1 MQASAAAAGGGTHA
15 MITDKAGPGKNRPRK
30 SRALRSK
37 KIGLPPGALVAVG
50 DSKTEHLSITLIEY
64 GVDEIIER
72 RFDTI
77 TEALAL
83 PSRLP
88 TVWLNVY
95 GRPSAEGMSEIGNRF
110 GLHPLVLED
119 ILNTDQRPK
128 VDDYGDYL
136 YIVARFFDYAHETLT
151 VSSDQVSI
159 VLGKNFVITFQERQT
174 GSFDPVRERLRQ
186 NRGQIRRLI
195 ADYLA
200 YTLLDAL
207 VDRYFLVLE
216 QISERTEA
224 LEDQLMQR
232 ATPEVLQT
240 LHQLK
245 RETLTLRRSVWPL
258 REVVATLTRGDGRF
272 FQAETLPYLR
282 DVYDHTV
289 HVIES
294 LEAIRDL
301 IAGMLDIYLSSIS
314 NRVNQEV
321 RLLTVIALIFMPAT
335 MISGIFGMNF
345 RTMPLLDNPLGFYFA
360 LGMIAAIAS
369 VFSIAFWRRRWLD

>member
-1 MQASAAAAGGGTHA
+1 MSA
-15 MITDKAGPGKNRPRK
+15 KSRPRK
-30 SRALRSK
+30 SAALRSH
-37 KIGLPPGALVAVG
+37 KIGLPPGALVPVG
-50 DSKTEHLSITLIEY
+50 ESKSEHFSITLIEY
-64 GVDEIIER
+64 GVDEIIEQ
-72 RFDTI
+72 RFDSI
-77 TEALAL
+77 SAALAH
-83 PSRLP
+83 PARLP
-88 TVWLNVY
+88 TLWINVY
-95 GRPSAEGMSEIGNRF
+95 GLPPADEMSQLGSHF

-128 VDDYGDYL
+128 VDDYGGYL
-136 YIVARFFDYAHETLT
+136 YLVACFFDYARETMT
-151 VSSDQVSI
+151 VSSDQVSM
-159 VLGKNFVITFQERQT
+159 VLGKNFVLTFQERPT
-174 GSFDPVRERLRQ
+174 GSFDPVRGRLRQ
-186 NRGQIRRLI
+186 NRGQIRRLG
-195 ADYLA
+195 ADYLT

-216 QISERTEA
+216 QITERSES
-224 LEDQLMQR
+224 LEDQLMQK
-232 ATPEVLQT
+232 ATPAVLET

-245 RETLTLRRSVWPL
+245 RETLNLRRSVWPL
-258 REVVATLTRGDGRF
+258 REVVATLTRGEGRF
-272 FQAETLPYLR
+272 FQPATLPYLR

-345 RTMPLLDNPLGFYFA
+345 RVMPLLDNPIGFYLA
-360 LGMIAAIAS
+360 LGLIALIAI
-369 VFSIAFWRRRWLD
+369 VFSLAFWRRRWLG

>member
-1 MQASAAAAGGGTHA
+1 MSPSPDDHEPLIGLAALMRMAFSGTDLAPLGTQLIARAERNPDDANALMDLSTVLQLRGNRETALEVQAQALQIQQLYRPPSAGSQAGIRLLAIMGPGDLMANSPLEFLLEGADVALDLLYIAPNLPLPTSLPEHDVLFVAIAQSDKNFPLLNEIASAL
-15 MITDKAGPGKNRPRK
+15 KSWLRPVLNKPDR
-30 SRALRSK
+30 
-37 KIGLPPGALVAVG
+37 
-50 DSKTEHLSITLIEY
+50 ITLLSRDGACALLKSIP
-64 GVDEIIER
+64 GVVMPVMAR
-72 RFDTI
+72 
-77 TEALAL
+77 L
-83 PSRLP
+83 SR
-88 TVWLNVY
+88 
-95 GRPSAEGMSEIGNRF
+95 
-110 GLHPLVLED
+110 
-119 ILNTDQRPK
+119 
-128 VDDYGDYL
+128 
-136 YIVARFFDYAHETLT
+136 
-151 VSSDQVSI
+151 
-159 VLGKNFVITFQERQT
+159 
-174 GSFDPVRERLRQ
+174 
-186 NRGQIRRLI
+186 
-195 ADYLA
+195 
-200 YTLLDAL
+200 
-207 VDRYFLVLE
+207 LVLE

-258 REVVATLTRGDGRF
+258 REVVATLTRGEGRF

-335 MISGIFGMNF
+335 MVSGIFGMNF
-345 RTMPLLDNPLGFYFA
+345 RAMPLLDNPLGFYFA

>member
-1 MQASAAAAGGGTHA
+1 MSG
-15 MITDKAGPGKNRPRK
+15 RK
-30 SRALRSK
+30 PARKVRATRSHK
-37 KIGLPPGALVAVG
+37 TGLPPGALVPVG
-50 DSKTEHLSITLIEY
+50 ERKTEELSITLIEY
-64 GVDEIIER
+64 GVDEIVEQ
-72 RFDTI
+72 RFDSI
-77 TEALAL
+77 PEALAH
-83 PSRLP
+83 PPRLP
-88 TVWLNVY
+88 TLWINVY
-95 GRPSAEGMSEIGNRF
+95 GLPSAEGMSALGKQF

-119 ILNTDQRPK
+119 VLNTDQRPK

-136 YIVARFFDYAHETLT
+136 YIVARFFDYERETLT
-151 VSSDQVSI
+151 VSSDQVSM
-159 VLGKNFVITFQERQT
+159 VLGKNFVLTFQERPT

-186 NRGQIRRLI
+186 NRGQIRRLG

-200 YTLLDAL
+200 YTLIDAL

-232 ATPEVLQT
+232 ATPGVLQT

-258 REVVATLTRGDGRF
+258 REVVATLTRGEGRF
-272 FQAETLPYLR
+272 FQPETLPYLR

-345 RTMPLLDNPLGFYFA
+345 RTMPLLDNPLGFYLA
-360 LGMIAAIAS
+360 LGMIATIVA
-369 VFSIAFWRRRWLD
+369 VLGLAFWRRRWL